1 MINKKMERIVIEVA
15 DATAKKWRDV
25 SPKIKN
31 HLEKSFA
38 QQIEDVLQ
46 KVKEHN
52 FETLLKKA
60 REEAAK
66 NGLSEEVLQQL
77 LNEE

>member
-1 MINKKMERIVIEVA
+1 MKRIIIEVSET
-15 DATAKKWRDV
+15 TAKRWKNV
-25 SPKIKN
+25 SPKMKSY
-31 HLEKSFA
+31 LEKIFGK
-38 QQIEDVLQ
+38 QIDAISQDEKEVRFED
-46 KVKEHN
+46 
-52 FETLLKKA
+52 LLNIA

>member
-1 MINKKMERIVIEVA
+1 MERVVIEVA
-15 DATAKKWRDV
+15 DATAKKWRNV

-46 KVKEHN
+46 KVKEHD
-52 FETLLKKA
+52 FEALLKKA

-66 NGLSEEVLQQL
+66 NGLNEEVLQQL

>member
-1 MINKKMERIVIEVA
+1 MERIVIEVA
-15 DATAKKWRDV
+15 DATAKKWRNV

-38 QQIEDVLQ
+38 KQIEVVLQ
-46 KVKEHN
+46 QMKEHD
-52 FETLLKKA
+52 FESLLKKA
-60 REEAAK
+60 REEAVN
-66 NGLSEEVLQQL
+66 NGLTEEDLQQL

>member
-1 MINKKMERIVIEVA
+1 MERIVIEVA
-15 DATAKKWRDV
+15 DATAKKWRNV
-25 SPKIKN
+25 SPKIKD

-46 KVKEHN
+46 KLKEED

-60 REEAAK
+60 REEAAN
-66 NGLSEEVLQQL
+66 NGLTEEKLKQL

>member
-1 MINKKMERIVIEVA
+1 MERIVIEVA

-25 SPKIKN
+25 SPKIKS

-38 QQIEDVLQ
+38 KQIEDVLQ
-46 KVKEHN
+46 KMKEYD

-60 REEAAK
+60 REEAAS
-66 NGLSEEVLQQL
+66 NGLSEEVIQQL